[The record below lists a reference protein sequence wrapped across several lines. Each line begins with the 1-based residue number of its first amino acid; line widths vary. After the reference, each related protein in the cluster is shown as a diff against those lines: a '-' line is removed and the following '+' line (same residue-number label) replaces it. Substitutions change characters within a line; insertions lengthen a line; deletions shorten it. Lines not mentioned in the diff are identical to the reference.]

1 MCTSFL
7 GELLS
12 AQHQFGASTIVS
24 RTSLTAPTGDTFK
37 AALYLVSATYNAA
50 TTAYSA
56 TGEVSGAG
64 YTAGGVAVTTTTTPT
79 PTKTPTPTPTPSNF
93 PTEAPVSIYNQPIVG
108 YVPGTGNTVEDIV
121 TFDTNNPIWM
131 GNQRGLAPQPGAITL
146 GGFNGLN
153 S

>member
-1 MCTSFL
+1 VNYFDIITYLYRKIIMAT
-7 GELLS
+7 E
-12 AQHQFGASTIVS
+12 T
-24 RTSLTAPTGDTFK
+24 PTPTPT
-37 AALYLVSATYNAA
+37 VTPTVTVTPSV
-50 TTAYSA
+50 TTTVTPTPSI
-56 TGEVSGAG
+56 TPTKTPTPSV
-64 YTAGGVAVTTTTTPT
+64 TTTVTPTVTTTTTPT

-108 YVPGTGNTVEDIV
+108 YVPGTGNTVGDIV